1 VRRAF
6 LRNPCATKA
15 NARRTRGFH
24 YSSQKRADPRRAY
37 AARRALTRATP
48 AASTR
53 RRRLALA
60 SLQRSASPQARGA
73 TAARPDRAVRIGA
86 SDSAWPLACWQPYA
100 ARNGR
105 HSPTRTPR
113 SGWLSPED
121 YSVAL
126 PTIASVAISART
138 ALASG
143 KIYYGSRVGMTVSV
157 ISVQGLNTSNAV
169 IHTKHTRDD
178 AIAFCRDYEQNLTD
192 DCVNRELETPMNDH
206 IAANCSTGVFIDFSG
221 NRYHFEGQRRRPTSD
236 FSKYAIRDLSTGEI
250 EDGTSASGYS
260 TNLGIFHALC
270 VMRAPDTG
278 Q

>member
-1 VRRAF
+1 MA
-6 LRNPCATKA
+6 
-15 NARRTRGFH
+15 
-24 YSSQKRADPRRAY
+24 
-37 AARRALTRATP
+37 
-48 AASTR
+48 
-53 RRRLALA
+53 
-60 SLQRSASPQARGA
+60 
-73 TAARPDRAVRIGA
+73 
-86 SDSAWPLACWQPYA
+86 LACWQPYA

-143 KIYYGSRVGMTVSV
+143 KIYFGSRVGMTVSV

-178 AIAFCRDYEQNLTD
+178 AIAFCRDYEQNLTN
-192 DCVNRELETPMNDH
+192 DCVNRELETPMNDY
-206 IAANCSTGVFIDFSG
+206 IAANCSTGVFIDVFG

-236 FSKYAIRDLSTGEI
+236 LSKYAIRDLSTGEI
-250 EDGTSASGYS
+250 EDGTSAAAIRPIWHFPYSLHNACSGYLTVS
-260 TNLGIFHALC
+260 ELSPASNSPTAISLGC
-270 VMRAPDTG
+270 G
-278 Q
+278 